1 MQGNLYDVLVVGG
14 GVNGTGIARDAAGRG
29 LTVMLCE
36 KDDLASHTS
45 SSSTKLIHG
54 GLRYLEYGEYRLVR
68 KALQEREVLL
78 RAAPHII
85 WPLRFV
91 MPHMPNLRPAWM
103 IRAGLFLYDHLARRE
118 LLPGSRGIN
127 MRRHAAGAPLIDS
140 IKRGF
145 VYSDG
150 WVDDARLVALNAVDA
165 QEHGAVIKT
174 RTRLVSARRSEGVW
188 HATLADNHGAT
199 FDIRARSI
207 AKTCSR
213 IRSTATRIR
222 ATPCGWSR
230 EAT

>member
-174 RTRLVSARRSEGVW
+174 RTRLVSARRGEGVW

-199 FDIRARSI
+199 FEIRARSI
-207 AKTCSR
+207 ANAAGPWVS
-213 IRSTATRIR
+213 
-222 ATPCGWSR
+222 
-230 EAT
+230 